1 MNKVLFFALIVFIIS
16 CSSPIEAPTEDL
28 GIVSP
33 DNMVRIEIT
42 TTEPNDEV
50 KVNYYVYQTDDYNLN
65 VYPFSYDAQ
74 GNAEPI
80 VIRLDN
86 YDFRYIQGETY
97 RNRASDASPLSLK
110 IFLNDE
116 VIVEETSEVSTT
128 NRNGLIRFNYDIVKK
143 ESI

>member
-1 MNKVLFFALIVFIIS
+1 MKKFLFSLSFIVILG
-16 CSSPIEAPTEDL
+16 CSSAILEEEADF
-28 GIVSP
+28 GVVSS
-33 DNMVRIEIT
+33 DNVVRIEIT
-42 TTEPNDEV
+42 TSEPNDEIL
-50 KVNYYVYQTDDYNLN
+50 VNYYVYQTDDYDLDL
-65 VYPFSYDAQ
+65 YPFSYDSQ
-74 GNAEPI
+74 GIAGPV

-97 RNRASDASPLSLK
+97 RNKVSDAAPLTLK

-116 VIVEETSEVSTT
+116 VILEETSEVSNT